1 MDSEGDRDPNAIVQ
15 PIPYSEK
22 AGAQKISYRAPYP
35 VA

>member
-22 AGAQKISYRAPYP
+22 AGAQCTPSGS
-35 VA
+35 VD